1 MQYPLQ
7 LSFKVLAIAQ
17 QVTVSDAA
25 GTVIFHV
32 KQKAFKLK
40 EDVTVFADTA
50 QTRPLYTIKADRVLD
65 FSGRYQFT
73 DATTGAPV
81 GSVKRQGMKSLWKA
95 QYDVF
100 APGVDANAPGG
111 AAPVLSVSEENPWT
125 KVLDGVLGE
134 IPIVGM
140 FTGYLFHPA
149 YLAARP
155 GGGETVLRLV
165 KEPALFEG
173 RFRIEQKAPLDP
185 DEETRTLLALL
196 MLVLLE
202 RSKG

>member
-25 GTVIFHV
+25 NNVVFHV

-50 QTRPLYTIKADRVLD
+50 QTRPLYQIKADRVLD
-65 FSGRYQFT
+65 FNARYSFI
-73 DATTGAPV
+73 DAANGYPL
-81 GSVKRQGMKSLWKA
+81 GSIKRQGVKSLWKS

-100 APGVDANAPGG
+100 PPGVDANAPGTMP
-111 AAPVLSVSEENPWT
+111 ALSLTEENPWT
-125 KVLDGVLGE
+125 KVFDALLSE
-134 IPIVGM
+134 IPLVGM

-149 YLAARP
+149 YLATRP
-155 GGGETVLRLV
+155 GGTEPVLRLV
-165 KEPALFEG
+165 KQAAFFEG
-173 RFRIEQKAPLDP
+173 
-185 DEETRTLLALL
+185 
-196 MLVLLE
+196 
-202 RSKG
+202 SS